1 MGAEPWSYFVPYD
14 PNIQSVL
21 DKLRQQEF
29 AAGRFR
35 GSELNPATIEEAF
48 ENMDADGTASI
59 LDIERVS
66 NDADYGV
73 VCPLS
78 PNEVARYFGNDKP
91 TREMIEANMDFYED
105 IERGQ
110 GIYIVVYKDDKPSE
124 IFFAGYSFD

>member
-1 MGAEPWSYFVPYD
+1 MGAEPWDYFVPYE
-14 PNIQSVL
+14 PNIQTAL
-21 DKLRQQEF
+21 DKLRQREF

-35 GSELNPATIEEAF
+35 GSELSPTTIEEAF

-66 NDADYGV
+66 DEADYGA
-73 VCPLS
+73 VCPVSSSEL
-78 PNEVARYFGNDKP
+78 NRYFGTDKP
-91 TREMIEANMDFYED
+91 TREMIEANVDLYED

-110 GIYIVVYKDDKPSE
+110 GIYTVVYKDGKPSE